1 MLDDRHEVMT
11 IFGTDQQI
19 KMYNIPIAIF
29 FFETQNNFK

>member
-19 KMYNIPIAIF
+19 KMYNIPIAI
-29 FFETQNNFK
+29 NNL